1 MVAKPVSPF
10 SLDKDT
16 ASYANNR
23 RVISAGKM
31 PHADAV
37 RVEEF
42 INYFPDVS
50 NEKLIPLSGSPF
62 AAIYESSPVHRMQIK
77 FY

>member
-1 MVAKPVSPF
+1 MIAESVSPF

-50 NEKLIPLSGSPF
+50 NEKFIALSGFPF
-62 AAIYESSPVHRMQIK
+62 AATYELTPSP
-77 FY
+77 